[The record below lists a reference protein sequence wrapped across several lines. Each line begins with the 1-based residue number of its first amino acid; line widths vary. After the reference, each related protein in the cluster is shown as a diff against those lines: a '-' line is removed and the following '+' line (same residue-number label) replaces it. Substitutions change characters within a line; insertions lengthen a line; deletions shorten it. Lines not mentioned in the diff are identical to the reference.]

1 MNKATTQSI
10 KLQNLSYLILRVLG
24 SGIFLIAGL
33 NHVFE
38 TANPVARL
46 ESAPFG
52 FLATSIL
59 PAEMLVILSGIGLLT
74 GGIFLLIGFKTRI
87 AALLLILI
95 LIPISLTIQAG
106 STDTLG
112 PLFKNIAIAGILF
125 FFIVNGSLAYS
136 LDHWLKKKKKT
147 QSPVRGIGAAS
158 LVIAMLLSSYPL
170 SAHSASPISYD
181 TSKQDYAVLI
191 SQPGQLAAAVHTAK
205 TMIADKKY
213 NTGEFVIMAC
223 GRSVEVFI
231 EGSSTDMY
239 EVYREG
245 KAAGIT
251 FVICAMS
258 LENFGI
264 DAASLFEE
272 TEITPNGLTYMFD
285 LKLRGFETIEL

>member
-1 MNKATTQSI
+1 MNKATTHSL

-33 NHVFE
+33 NHIFE
-38 TANPVARL
+38 TSNPVARL

-52 FLATSIL
+52 FLATSIF

-74 GGIFLLIGFKTRI
+74 GGVFLLIGFKTRI

-136 LDHWLKKKKKT
+136 LDHWLKKKKT
-147 QSPVRGIGAAS
+147 QSPVRGAGAAS
-158 LVIAMLLSSYPL
+158 LVIAMLLSSYP
-170 SAHSASPISYD
+170 STAHSASPVSYD

-191 SQPGQLAAAVHTAK
+191 SQPGHLGAAVHTAK

-213 NTGEFVIMAC
+213 NTGEFVVMAC
-223 GRSVEVFI
+223 GRSVEAFTQ
-231 EGSSTDMY
+231 GSSTDMS
-239 EVYREG
+239 EVYKDG
-245 KAAGIT
+245 KEAGIT
-251 FVICAMS
+251 FVVCGMS

-264 DAASLFEE
+264 GAETIFEG
-272 TEITPNGLTYMFD
+272 TQITPNGLTYMFD
-285 LKLRGFETIEL
+285 LKLKGFETIEL